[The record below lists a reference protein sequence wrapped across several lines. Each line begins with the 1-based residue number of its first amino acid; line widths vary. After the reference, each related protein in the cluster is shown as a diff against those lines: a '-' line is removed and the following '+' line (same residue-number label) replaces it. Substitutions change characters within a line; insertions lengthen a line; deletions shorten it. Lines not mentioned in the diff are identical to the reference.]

1 RAIIDRHTIHVHDI
15 ATDLE
20 EFPESPHAITA
31 TRTILATPLLRE
43 GIPIGVIVVRR
54 PEVRPFNEKQIA
66 LLKTFADQAVIAI
79 ENVRLFKE
87 LQARNRDLTE
97 ALDQQTATSEVL
109 KVISRSTFD
118 LQPVLET
125 LIENATA
132 LCGAKQGFI
141 YRVDGEVLRPAACSK
156 EYPLSAELKDFLE
169 RNPIRPGRNT
179 VVARVALEHRTI
191 HIPDVIADPE
201 YDWPARRLGSWR
213 TLLGVPMLRE
223 GVLLGVILIQREE
236 VLPFTDK
243 QIELVT
249 TFADQ
254 AVIAMENVR
263 LFQELTH
270 RTGELET
277 SNAQL
282 REALEQQTAT
292 SEILSVIASS
302 PTDIQPV
309 LNVVAENAV
318 RVCSAEDASIRLV
331 EGNVLQLVAHH
342 GPIRPGAPQRPIDRS
357 SGAGR
362 AVVDRQIVH
371 VEDLAAVAETEFPG
385 NKPEVE
391 RFGTRTVLAVPLLRE
406 GIANSEIHI
415 RRTTRRRFS
424 DKQISLLKTF
434 ADQAVIAI
442 ENVRLF
448 QELEARTHELAQ
460 SVRELRALGQ
470 VGQAVS
476 SPLDLQNVLSTIVR
490 HAIQLSRTDGGV
502 VYEYDEVAEEFH
514 LRASH
519 LMEAEII
526 EALQATPVRPGQGA
540 TGRAAT

>member
-1 RAIIDRHTIHVHDI
+1 IGIENVRLLNELKELLEEETARSEILGVIARSPTDIQPVLDTMAESAARLCDARDATIFRVDGEMFQRAAICGPMPVAPMRRPITRGSPPGRAIIDRHTIHVHDI

-169 RNPIRPGRNT
+169 KNPIRPGRNT

-191 HIPDVIADPE
+191 HIPDVLADPE

-223 GVLLGVILIQREE
+223 GALLGVILIQREE

-254 AVIAMENVR
+254 AVIA
-263 LFQELTH
+263 
-270 RTGELET
+270 
-277 SNAQL
+277 
-282 REALEQQTAT
+282 
-292 SEILSVIASS
+292 
-302 PTDIQPV
+302 
-309 LNVVAENAV
+309 
-318 RVCSAEDASIRLV
+318 
-331 EGNVLQLVAHH
+331 
-342 GPIRPGAPQRPIDRS
+342 
-357 SGAGR
+357 
-362 AVVDRQIVH
+362 
-371 VEDLAAVAETEFPG
+371 
-385 NKPEVE
+385 
-391 RFGTRTVLAVPLLRE
+391 
-406 GIANSEIHI
+406 
-415 RRTTRRRFS
+415 
-424 DKQISLLKTF
+424 
-434 ADQAVIAI
+434 I
-442 ENVRLF
+442 E
-448 QELEARTHELAQ
+448 
-460 SVRELRALGQ
+460 
-470 VGQAVS
+470 
-476 SPLDLQNVLSTIVR
+476 
-490 HAIQLSRTDGGV
+490 
-502 VYEYDEVAEEFH
+502 
-514 LRASH
+514 
-519 LMEAEII
+519 
-526 EALQATPVRPGQGA
+526 
-540 TGRAAT
+540 

>member
-1 RAIIDRHTIHVHDI
+1 MEYTSPALSAFVQNTPIPPGRESALRRVGLEKRPVHIPDMLADPECI
-15 ATDLE
+15 VPEPYRE
-20 EFPESPHAITA
+20 EGM
-31 TRTILATPLLRE
+31 RTNLGVPLLKE
-43 GIPIGVIVVRR
+43 NELIGAIAIHRT
-54 PEVRPFNEKQIA
+54 ELRPFTDKQIV

-191 HIPDVIADPE
+191 HIPDVLADPE

-223 GVLLGVILIQREE
+223 GALLGVILIQREE

-254 AVIAMENVR
+254 AVIAIENVR
-263 LFQELTH
+263 LFRELQVRNRDLT
-270 RTGELET
+270 
-277 SNAQL
+277 
-282 REALEQQTAT
+282 EALEQQTAT

-309 LNVVAENAV
+309 LNTIAEHAGRICGTPDVSIV
-318 RVCSAEDASIRLV
+318 RVEETAYQIAATYGSA
-331 EGNVLQLVAHH
+331 GNWTA
-342 GPIRPGAPQRPIDRS
+342 GETRPADRGS
-357 SGAGR
+357 VVGR
-362 AVVDRQIVH
+362 AIVDRQ
-371 VEDLAAVAETEFPG
+371 T
-385 NKPEVE
+385 
-391 RFGTRTVLAVPLLRE
+391 
-406 GIANSEIHI
+406 IHI
-415 RRTTRRRFS
+415 HDVRAVE
-424 DKQISLLKTF
+424 
-434 ADQAVIAI
+434 ADFWRVKNNAV
-442 ENVRLF
+442 
-448 QELEARTHELAQ
+448 Q
-460 SVRELRALGQ
+460 
-470 VGQAVS
+470 
-476 SPLDLQNVLSTIVR
+476 
-490 HAIQLSRTDGGV
+490 
-502 VYEYDEVAEEFH
+502 
-514 LRASH
+514 
-519 LMEAEII
+519 
-526 EALQATPVRPGQGA
+526 
-540 TGRAAT
+540 